1 MTITFPSTIQIQIAL
16 FEYNSHFVN
25 TIHIFFEYD
34 SCFLNTIH
42 AQNATLI
49 PFQIKRRVHDF
60 QLNET
65 EYDLAMIHIFPTNHA
80 ILHDF
85 NQLRVRDAMCPEA
98 NHFTFYVRV
107 QYYQLLTVNT

>member
-1 MTITFPSTIQIQIAL
+1 MQNASLLPPQPGPRPGPCRGRTQFKP
-16 FEYNSHFVN
+16 HC
-25 TIHIFFEYD
+25 FEYD

-85 NQLRVRDAMCPEA
+85 NQLRVQDAPGATEQRLWRSHISLVRLSGCP
-98 NHFTFYVRV
+98 
-107 QYYQLLTVNT
+107 

>member
-1 MTITFPSTIQIQIAL
+1 MDETRMPKRMIPGWVPAHCDDNHISQ
-16 FEYNSHFVN
+16 YNSDPNCTFRKYNSYFSN

-34 SCFLNTIH
+34 SCFLNTSH

-65 EYDLAMIHIFPTNHA
+65 EYDLAMIQTTVVS
-80 ILHDF
+80 LDS
-85 NQLRVRDAMCPEA
+85 
-98 NHFTFYVRV
+98 FTITSFSHRMVV
-107 QYYQLLTVNT
+107 

>member
-16 FEYNSHFVN
+16 FEYNSHFLN

-85 NQLRVRDAMCPEA
+85 NKLRVRDAAQPRSCG
-98 NHFTFYVRV
+98 
-107 QYYQLLTVNT
+107 

>member
-1 MTITFPSTIQIQIAL
+1 MRLAWRNPWFPAEFLRIAMTITFPSTIQIQIAL
-16 FEYNSHFVN
+16 FEYNSHFLN
-25 TIHIFFEYD
+25 TIHIFFGYD

-65 EYDLAMIHIFPTNHA
+65 EYDLAMIQTS
-80 ILHDF
+80 
-85 NQLRVRDAMCPEA
+85 V
-98 NHFTFYVRV
+98 
-107 QYYQLLTVNT
+107 